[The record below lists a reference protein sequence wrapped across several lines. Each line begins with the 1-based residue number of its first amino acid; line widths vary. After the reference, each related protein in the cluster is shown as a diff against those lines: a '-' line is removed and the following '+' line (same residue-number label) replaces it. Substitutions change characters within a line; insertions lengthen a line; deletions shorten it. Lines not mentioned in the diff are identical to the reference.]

1 MTLNTTFSKPTT
13 QKAVLFTVFL
23 LLELFFSH
31 FIVVE
36 VSHYIVVAVAKE
48 NLLDTSAIVLLANF
62 QCI

>member
-1 MTLNTTFSKPTT
+1 M
-13 QKAVLFTVFL
+13 VFL

-48 NLLDTSAIVLLANF
+48 NLLDMSAIALLANF
-62 QCI
+62 

>member
-1 MTLNTTFSKPTT
+1 MTLNTTFFQTDNPKSSAFYSVFVVR
-13 QKAVLFTVFL
+13 AV
-23 LLELFFSH
+23 FSH

-36 VSHYIVVAVAKE
+36 VSRYIVVAVAKE